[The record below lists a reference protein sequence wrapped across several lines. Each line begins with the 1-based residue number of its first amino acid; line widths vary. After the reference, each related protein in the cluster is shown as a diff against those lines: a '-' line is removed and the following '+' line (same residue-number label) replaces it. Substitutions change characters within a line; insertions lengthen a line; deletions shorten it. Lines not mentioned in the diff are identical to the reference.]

1 MMDNDTTK
9 KKSLSTRMYDVN
21 SIRTK
26 RETMMFAVY
35 ILISSKQL
43 SETRNKVM
51 YHIKF
56 LP

>member
-43 SETRNKVM
+43 SETRNKVT